1 MDCLPPFAAL
11 ILPKFI
17 TPLRLKGIN
26 ITFTFWKHTATRKLN
41 VRKHGGLLCLLPVG
55 TRAPAA
61 PTLRTR
67 GGGTSP
73 PGHAHGVRAELGR
86 PAPPSCWQPTADGK
100 PYRPHGGLD
109 SRAAYVVRV
118 LFCLLSVEQ
127 ARRHPTWRVPKRK
140 YIFTTAIYR
149 NSSTRVDLVVPSRA
163 GAGGLPEPSS
173 ERTPT
178 AGTSLPCPGGPS
190 PHLLT
195 RANIPPSWPLLQT
208 LARLGKT
215 PAPVPVFEDPI
226 ALAGGGS
233 SSGML
238 GRARMLSGRVT
249 TVLRSLFGD

>member
-1 MDCLPPFAAL
+1 MPPPFAAL

-17 TPLRLKGIN
+17 PPLRLKGTN
-26 ITFTFWKHTATRKLN
+26 ITFTFRKHTATRKLN
-41 VRKHGGLLCLLPVG
+41 TRKLLPVG

-67 GGGTSP
+67 GGGTPP

-109 SRAAYVVRV
+109 SRAASAVRV
-118 LFCLLSVEQ
+118 PFCLPSVEQ

-140 YIFTTAIYR
+140 YIFTTAIYQ
-149 NSSTRVDLVVPSRA
+149 NTSTRVDLVVPSRA

-178 AGTSLPCPGGPS
+178 VGTSLPCPGGPS

-195 RANIPPSWPLLQT
+195 RANIPPF
-208 LARLGKT
+208 LASLTHPRQAG
-215 PAPVPVFEDPI
+215 EDACSRP
-226 ALAGGGS
+226 
-233 SSGML
+233 
-238 GRARMLSGRVT
+238 RV
-249 TVLRSLFGD
+249 